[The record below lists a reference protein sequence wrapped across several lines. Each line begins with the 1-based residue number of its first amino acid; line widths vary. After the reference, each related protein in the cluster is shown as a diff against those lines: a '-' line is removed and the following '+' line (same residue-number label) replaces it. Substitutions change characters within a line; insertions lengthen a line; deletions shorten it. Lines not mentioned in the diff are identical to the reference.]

1 MRPLKLII
9 SAFGPYANKCELDL
23 TKLGKKGIYLITG
36 DTGAGKTTIF
46 DAITFAL
53 YGQTSGGFR
62 ENDMLRSKYADAHTP
77 TFVEM
82 TFSYNQQEYTIRRNP
97 EYLRP
102 AKKGNGVVKE
112 KAQAEIFL
120 PNQTPITG
128 IKDVNNAIIE
138 LIGIDAH
145 QFTQIAMIAQGEFLK
160 LIHATTKERSDIF
173 RKIFNTKPYQ
183 QLQEKLKERFN
194 QLKKDFML
202 IDTSIKQY
210 IDSISLPDKN
220 INLNPLMP
228 NDCLETIEQ
237 IISQDK
243 KDLQTLEH
251 ELNTIEQNLTTQTKL
266 IDNANIQIK
275 LNLELNDILPKI
287 NQLKIKLQENTTKLT
302 NLKQTYEQENPKL
315 TLNIAKLNE
324 ELPKYQKVKQKQ
336 LDIINL
342 QQERSIKQQQLKS
355 AEQELNTLNTSITT
369 INDELT
375 KLNDIEIKIEQIKTA
390 QIQNNQQLQN
400 LHKLTQILQD
410 YKECSLL
417 YKEKYAIFT
426 TKQQE
431 HNLANTTYTQEY
443 YAFLA
448 EQAGILA
455 SNLKPNT
462 PCPVCGSPSHPNL
475 AINSTNA
482 PSQAQLEQNKAK
494 VDKLSQILQNLSGI
508 LGELSGKRHNLASE
522 IETQAKNF
530 FGKFD
535 RNTIFAE
542 TKHKQDL
549 LIKKATTLQQELTN
563 LNTLLKQK
571 SSLTTKLE
579 TYSHK
584 LEKLQQNIVLFTQT
598 LTKQQT
604 ALEVLTKEINILTQ
618 NLLFPTENEATLKLK
633 AYTKQQQQLT
643 TELNLAQKTVEEWQ
657 QQLVELS
664 TRKTS
669 LQEQITPQKY
679 NLEQLQTTKQE
690 ILITKQELTKHIQNL
705 HTRITTNQ
713 QIQHKLA
720 LQIDK
725 LTTNQ
730 KLYANIQ
737 SLYATATG
745 SLTGKE
751 RIMLETYVQI
761 HYFDR
766 ILVRANTRLMMMSQ
780 GQYELKRC
788 QSSEQLRSQT
798 GLDLDVIDHY
808 NGTTRSIKTLSGGES
823 FKAALS
829 LALGL
834 SDEIQSFAGG
844 IHLDTMFIDEG
855 FGSLDNDSLNQAIKV
870 LATLSEGNKLIG
882 IISHVDELKEKIDKQ
897 IKITKNQANGS
908 QAKIL
913 I

>member
-82 TFSYNQQEYTIRRNP
+82 TFSYNQQEYTVRRNP

-102 AKKGNGVVKE
+102 AKKGNGMVKE
-112 KAQAEIFL
+112 KAQAEFFL

-145 QFTQIAMIAQGEFLK
+145 QFTQITMIAQGEFLK

-183 QLQEKLKERFN
+183 QLQEKLKEQFN
-194 QLKKDFML
+194 HLKKEFVL

-210 IDSISLPDKN
+210 VDSILLPNEDIK
-220 INLNPLMP
+220 INPLMP
-228 NDCLETIEQ
+228 NECLETIKQ
-237 IISQDK
+237 IIIQDNQ
-243 KDLQTLEH
+243 DLQILEQK
-251 ELNTIEQNLTTQTKL
+251 LNETEQNLATQTKL
-266 IDNANIQIK
+266 IDNANMQTK
-275 LNLELNDILPKI
+275 LNFELQNISPKI
-287 NQLKIKLQENTTKLT
+287 NQVQAKLQENISQHTKF
-302 NLKQTYEQENPKL
+302 KQNYEQENPKL
-315 TLNIAKLNE
+315 TLNIAKLTE
-324 ELPKYQKVKQKQ
+324 ELPKYQKIKQKQ
-336 LDIINL
+336 TKIIQL
-342 QQERSIKQQQLKS
+342 QQEISTKQQNLKS
-355 AEQELNTLNTSITT
+355 TEQELNTLTTSITN
-369 INDELT
+369 INTELT
-375 KLNDIEIKIEQIKTA
+375 QLNDIEIKIEQVKTA

-400 LHKLTQILQD
+400 LHKLVQILQD

-431 HNLANTTYTQEY
+431 HNLANNTYTQEY

-455 SNLKPNT
+455 NNLKPNT
-462 PCPVCGSPSHPNL
+462 PCPVCGSTSHPHL
-475 AINSTNA
+475 ATNSANA
-482 PSQAQLEQNKAK
+482 PSQAQLEQSKNQL
-494 VDKLSQILQNLSGI
+494 DKLSQILQKLSGI
-508 LGELSGKRHNLASE
+508 LGELSGKRHNLANE
-522 IETQAKNF
+522 IEIQAKNF

-542 TKHKQDL
+542 TKHEQDL
-549 LIKKATTLQQELTN
+549 LIKKATTLQQELMN
-563 LNTLLKQK
+563 LNILLKQK
-571 SSLTTKLE
+571 STLTTKLE

-584 LEKLQQNIVLFTQT
+584 LENLQQNILLSTQT

-604 ALEVLTKEINILTQ
+604 TLEVLTKEITILTQ

-633 AYTKQQQQLT
+633 TYTKQQQHLT
-643 TELNLAQKTVEEWQ
+643 TELNLAQKAVEECQ
-657 QQLVELS
+657 QQLVALS
-664 TRKTS
+664 ARKTS
-669 LQEQITPQKY
+669 LKEQISPQKY

-690 ILITKQELTKHIQNL
+690 MLLTKQELTKHIQNL

-713 QIQHKLA
+713 QIKHKLA
-720 LQIDK
+720 LQINK
-725 LTTNQ
+725 LATNQ
-730 KLYANIQ
+730 ELYTNIQ

-745 SLTGKE
+745 SLSGKE

-766 ILVRANTRLMMMSQ
+766 ILIRANTRLMMMSQ

-870 LATLSEGNKLIG
+870 LSTLSEGNKLIG

>member
-9 SAFGPYANKCELDL
+9 SAFGPYADKCELDL
-23 TKLGKKGIYLITG
+23 TTLGKKGIYLITG

-102 AKKGNGVVKE
+102 AKKGNGIVKE
-112 KAQAEIFL
+112 KAQAEFFL
-120 PNQTPITG
+120 PNQPPITG

-194 QLKKDFML
+194 HLKKEFVL

-210 IDSISLPDKN
+210 VDSILLPNEDIK
-220 INLNPLMP
+220 INPLMP
-228 NDCLETIEQ
+228 NECLETIKQ
-237 IISQDK
+237 IIIQDNQ
-243 KDLQTLEH
+243 DLQILEQK
-251 ELNTIEQNLTTQTKL
+251 LNETEQNLATQTKL
-266 IDNANIQIK
+266 IDNANMQIK
-275 LNLELNDILPKI
+275 LNFELQNISPKI
-287 NQLKIKLQENTTKLT
+287 NQVQAKLQENISQHTKL
-302 NLKQTYEQENPKL
+302 KQNYEQENPKL
-315 TLNIAKLNE
+315 TLNIAKLTE
-324 ELPKYQKVKQKQ
+324 ELPKYQKIKQKQ
-336 LDIINL
+336 TKIIQL
-342 QQERSIKQQQLKS
+342 QQEISTKQQNLKS
-355 AEQELNTLNTSITT
+355 TEQELNTLTTSITN
-369 INDELT
+369 INTELT
-375 KLNDIEIKIEQIKTA
+375 QLNDIEIKIEQVKTA

-400 LHKLTQILQD
+400 LHKLVQILQD

-431 HNLANTTYTQEY
+431 HNLANNTYTQEY

-455 SNLKPNT
+455 NNLKPNT
-462 PCPVCGSPSHPNL
+462 PCPVCGSTSHPHL
-475 AINSTNA
+475 ATNSANA
-482 PSQAQLEQNKAK
+482 PSQAQLEQSKNQL
-494 VDKLSQILQNLSGI
+494 DKLSQILQKLSGI
-508 LGELSGKRHNLASE
+508 LGELSGKRHNLANE
-522 IETQAKNF
+522 IEIQAKNF

-542 TKHKQDL
+542 TKHEQDL

-571 SSLTTKLE
+571 STLTTKLE

-584 LEKLQQNIVLFTQT
+584 LENLQQNILSSTQT

-604 ALEVLTKEINILTQ
+604 TLEVLTKEITILTQ

-633 AYTKQQQQLT
+633 TYTKQQQHLT
-643 TELNLAQKTVEEWQ
+643 TELNLAQKAVEECQ
-657 QQLVELS
+657 QQLVALS
-664 TRKTS
+664 ARKTS
-669 LQEQITPQKY
+669 LKEQISPQKY

-690 ILITKQELTKHIQNL
+690 MLITKQELTKHIQNL

-713 QIQHKLA
+713 QIKHKLA
-720 LQIDK
+720 LQINK
-725 LTTNQ
+725 LATNQ
-730 KLYANIQ
+730 ELYTNIQ

-745 SLTGKE
+745 SLSGKE

-766 ILVRANTRLMMMSQ
+766 ILIRANTRLMMMSQ

-870 LATLSEGNKLIG
+870 LSTLSEGNKLIG

>member
-9 SAFGPYANKCELDL
+9 SAFGPYADKCELDL
-23 TKLGKKGIYLITG
+23 TTLGKKGIYLITG

-102 AKKGNGVVKE
+102 AKKGNGIVKE
-112 KAQAEIFL
+112 KAQAEFFL
-120 PNQTPITG
+120 PNQPPITG

-194 QLKKDFML
+194 HLKKEFVL

-210 IDSISLPDKN
+210 VDSILLPNEDIK
-220 INLNPLMP
+220 INPLMP
-228 NDCLETIEQ
+228 NECLETIKQ
-237 IISQDK
+237 IIIQDNQ
-243 KDLQTLEH
+243 DLQILEQK
-251 ELNTIEQNLTTQTKL
+251 LNETEQNLATQTKL
-266 IDNANIQIK
+266 IDNANMQTK
-275 LNLELNDILPKI
+275 LNFELQNISPKI
-287 NQLKIKLQENTTKLT
+287 NQVQAKLQENISQHTKL
-302 NLKQTYEQENPKL
+302 KQNYEQENPKL
-315 TLNIAKLNE
+315 TLNIAKLTE
-324 ELPKYQKVKQKQ
+324 ELPKYQKIKQKQ
-336 LDIINL
+336 TKIIQL
-342 QQERSIKQQQLKS
+342 QQEISTKQQNLKS
-355 AEQELNTLNTSITT
+355 TEQELNTLTTSITN
-369 INDELT
+369 INTELT
-375 KLNDIEIKIEQIKTA
+375 QLNDIEIKIEQVKTA

-400 LHKLTQILQD
+400 LHKLVQILQD

-431 HNLANTTYTQEY
+431 HNLANNTYTQEY

-455 SNLKPNT
+455 NNLKPNT
-462 PCPVCGSPSHPNL
+462 PCPVCGSTSHPHL
-475 AINSTNA
+475 ATNSANA
-482 PSQAQLEQNKAK
+482 PSQAQLEQSKNQL
-494 VDKLSQILQNLSGI
+494 DKLSQILQKLSGI
-508 LGELSGKRHNLASE
+508 LGELSGKRHNLANE
-522 IETQAKNF
+522 IEIQAKNF

-542 TKHKQDL
+542 TKHEQDL

-563 LNTLLKQK
+563 LNILLKQK
-571 SSLTTKLE
+571 STLTTKLE

-584 LEKLQQNIVLFTQT
+584 LENLQQNILLSTQT

-604 ALEVLTKEINILTQ
+604 TLEVLTKEITILTQ

-633 AYTKQQQQLT
+633 TYTKQQQHLT
-643 TELNLAQKTVEEWQ
+643 TELNLAQKAVEECQ
-657 QQLVELS
+657 QQLVALS
-664 TRKTS
+664 ARKTS
-669 LQEQITPQKY
+669 LKKQISPQKY

-690 ILITKQELTKHIQNL
+690 MLLTKQELTKHIQNL

-713 QIQHKLA
+713 QIKHKLA
-720 LQIDK
+720 LQINK
-725 LTTNQ
+725 LATNQ
-730 KLYANIQ
+730 ELYTNIQ

-745 SLTGKE
+745 SLSGKE

-766 ILVRANTRLMMMSQ
+766 ILIRANTRLMMMSQ

-808 NGTTRSIKTLSGGES
+808 NGTTRNIKTLSGGES

-870 LATLSEGNKLIG
+870 LSTLSEGNKLIG